1 MIHRVLQQVISV
13 GVNAYALDEALQ
25 DDLFAEMFNLTAEER
40 TSIKT
45 YLAAHPLAVQNGY
58 PRADA
63 SFPLVAII
71 LAQEGQSE
79 QVLGNYAGMIDEDGN
94 TLYGADVEGSIW
106 EHSFQLPVVTE
117 HPDVTSYYYELV
129 KKSLVAGLDVLVE
142 NSCHGFRLSG
152 ADLAPNLAYIPT
164 GLFVRQLTFTFQRP
178 FLHIDRGSRLAKAY
192 RVSGLHVDRSGS
204 PSDVG
209 GVKTNITTYDDGG
222 DE

>member
-13 GVNAYALDEALQ
+13 GVNAYALDESLQ
-25 DDLFAEMFNLTAEER
+25 DDLFAEMFNLTANER
-40 TSIKT
+40 ASIKT
-45 YLAAHPLAVQNGY
+45 YLAAHPLTVQNGY

-63 SFPLVAII
+63 PFPLVAII

-79 QVLGNYAGMIDEDGN
+79 QVLGNFAGMIDEEGN
-94 TLYGADVEGSIW
+94 TLYGADVEGSLW

-129 KKSLVAGLDVLVE
+129 KKALVAGLDILVE
-142 NSCHGFRLSG
+142 NSCHGFKLSG

-178 FLHIDRGSRLAKAY
+178 FLHIDRGSRLTKAY
-192 RVSGLHVDRSGS
+192 RVSGLHVDSSGS
-204 PSDVG
+204 PSDAG
-209 GVKTNITTYDDGG
+209 GVKTNIKTYGG
-222 DE
+222 D